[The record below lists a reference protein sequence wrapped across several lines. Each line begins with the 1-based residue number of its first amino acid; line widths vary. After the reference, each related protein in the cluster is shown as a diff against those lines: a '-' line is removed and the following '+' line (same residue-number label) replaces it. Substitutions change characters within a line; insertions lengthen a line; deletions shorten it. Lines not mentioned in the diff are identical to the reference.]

1 MREYPC
7 SGSEETPLVTAKG
20 TQVSLSGAGIA
31 LTMRIR
37 PVHCQQCTDR
47 HQSWMHPPGKV

>member
-7 SGSEETPLVTAKG
+7 SGSEQTPLVTAKG